1 MATPDSAVG
10 LPPGFELE
18 EQPSPHGL
26 PPGFELEQPHTAAPP
41 APKDYD
47 PWPEDQPPPDGYNL
61 ISSKASPTGK
71 SYIVH
76 KYGWNDFTH
85 ALNDLPGV
93 GTAAAIGQG
102 ITRLAGKA
110 ASGVAGIFG
119 GPDTVHNVQ
128 DFVNRNTELPQ
139 SNDPIQ
145 VALRGVN
152 SVAQKVAAPVDRAV
166 GNLPPG
172 LRTTIEGVEEAVPDI
187 ASLVPGMQ
195 GARAARAASV
205 ASEAAPIAGT
215 DIEAALK
222 EAGYQNLPRQAADST
237 VAQRAGASVAG
248 EPQLAQ
254 QQTLTN
260 QGVTDELGRTEAGI
274 PQGQKVTYKTLADA
288 RAAGPAKT
296 YDAAHGALNE
306 TLQADPEL
314 QGAISSIGD
323 TTSQLPRSPDV
334 DALKQTMLD
343 QPQMTRDQLFS
354 NIQQSRER
362 AAKYYKAEEPDSE
375 AMGDAYS
382 ALANAYEDFVGR
394 QLPKDG
400 PVSLQDW
407 QNARTQFAK
416 SYTVQS
422 ALKGTSI
429 DASKIAQL
437 QAKNPTQLT
446 DGLRLIAEQH
456 NRFPLSTGFGP
467 RTFAPEGIGASGSV
481 PGIVAR
487 HATGPA
493 VGAATGYALGGTGGA
508 AAGGAAGLLSSAAF
522 QGFLRRWL
530 GGNPEAAQ
538 AAAAGAATNPRLGY
552 HFGPQN
558 EPLPAGFNR
567 SPPSIAGL
575 LPAPPMVNAG
585 GGVAT
590 PNILES
596 LGLTPDVQAAGAAHP
611 GAPRAPTPGPQ
622 APLEQVPSRPME
634 RVNFTPSGDFS
645 GVLQPNGRPPAPAG
659 GQGGIPLADLLSEG
673 VEQRPAPGLTAG
685 PMGAPAPQGIPFQ
698 RNAAHEAGGLSLADE
713 FSPAAR
719 ENNADVAG
727 VRSQGVPEGVASR
740 AAPKGVQTEHAADEQ
755 TGVHTVTT
763 PNGEAT
769 AVENGPYLQVKR
781 SDVSAGARG
790 AGEGMA
796 MMERLAYE
804 AGDRGLKL
812 ASDVSVSPD
821 AQKLYAALKKRGF
834 TVTRD
839 PGATVNPTTGNLISS
854 DLRKPVFVVTPKT
867 RPLAEAFAQ

>member
-1 MATPDSAVG
+1 MADWDVVSTAPAPAQRSGGPAPWDVVSH
-10 LPPGFELE
+10 
-18 EQPSPHGL
+18 QPAP
-26 PPGFELEQPHTAAPP
+26 QP
-41 APKDYD
+41 PKDYD

-61 ISSKASPTGK
+61 VSSKASPTGK

-76 KYGWNDFTH
+76 KYGWSDFTN

-110 ASGVAGIFG
+110 VSGAAGAVAPVFG
-119 GPDTVHNVQ
+119 GNANDTVHGVQ

-145 VALRGVN
+145 QALRAVN
-152 SVAQKVAAPVDRAV
+152 GVAQKVAAPVDRAV

-172 LRTTIEGVEEAVPDI
+172 LRTGIEATEEAIPDV
-187 ASLVPGMQ
+187 ASLIPGMQ
-195 GARAARAASV
+195 GARAARTASAASRAV
-205 ASEAAPIAGT
+205 PIAST
-215 DIEAALK
+215 DVEQALK
-222 EAGYQNLPRQAADST
+222 TAGYQNLPRQAENST
-237 VAQRAGASVAG
+237 VVQRAGASVAG
-248 EPQLAQ
+248 EAPLAQ

-260 QGVTDELGRTEAGI
+260 QGVTDELARNEAGI
-274 PQGQKVTYKTLADA
+274 PQGQKVTYQTLADA
-288 RAAGPAKT
+288 RAAGPGKT

-334 DALKQTMLD
+334 DGLKQTMLD

-416 SYTVQS
+416 NYTVQS
-422 ALKGTSI
+422 ALKGTSV

-446 DGLRLIAEQH
+446 DGLNLIAEQH

-467 RTFAPEGIGASGSV
+467 RTFAPEGIGSSGSV

-538 AAAAGAATNPRLGY
+538 ASAAGAATNPRLGY
-552 HFGPQN
+552 FFGRD
-558 EPLPAGFNR
+558 EPIPPGWNR

-575 LPAPPMVNAG
+575 LPAPSMVNAG

-590 PNILES
+590 PNILHD
-596 LGLTPDVQAAGAAHP
+596 LGLTPDVQAAAPAHP
-611 GAPRAPTPGPQ
+611 GAPRAPTPQPE
-622 APLEQVPSRPME
+622 APLEQVPSRPMG
-634 RVNFTPSGDFS
+634 RVNFTPQGDYS

-673 VEQRPAPGLTAG
+673 VEQRPAAGLTAG

-698 RNAAHEAGGLSLADE
+698 RNAGHEAGGLSLADE
-713 FSPAAR
+713 FSPAAQ

-727 VRSQGVPEGVASR
+727 VRSQGVPEGVTSR
-740 AAPKGVQTEHAADEQ
+740 AQPTGVQTQHAADEQ
-755 TGVHTVTT
+755 TGVHTVST

-781 SDVSAGARG
+781 SDVNPGAQG
-790 AGEGMA
+790 KGEGMA

-854 DLRKPVFVVTPKT
+854 DPRKPVFVVTPKI